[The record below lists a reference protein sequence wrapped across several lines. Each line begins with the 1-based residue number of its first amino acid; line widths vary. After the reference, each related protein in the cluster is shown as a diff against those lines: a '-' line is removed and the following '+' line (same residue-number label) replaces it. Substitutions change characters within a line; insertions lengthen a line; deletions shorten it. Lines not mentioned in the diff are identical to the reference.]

1 MIFFILTR
9 LLLVFFLSWKVAI
22 VPIVAAQAGSSETGT
37 QSTTS
42 ILDMLH
48 DSWASYG
55 LQLLVIL
62 SVLSLAPAIVMMV
75 TSFTRFTV
83 VFSLLRNSLGTQQ
96 APPNMVLISLSLF
109 LTSYVMAP
117 TVEQAYREGIAPMIE
132 KKISQDEAYPKMIKP
147 FHQFMGRNVRQKDLK
162 LFFDLTKEVIPKNL
176 DDVGYKILIPA
187 FMISELHKAFE
198 IGFIIFIPFLII
210 DLVISSIL
218 MAMGMMMLPPVLVSL
233 PFKIVFFI
241 LIDGWNLLCGSLV
254 DGFN

>member
-1 MIFFILTR
+1 MRWFGGF
-9 LLLVFFLSWKVAI
+9 FFLWKVAI
-22 VPIVAAQAGSSETGT
+22 VPIVAAQTGSSEG
-37 QSTTS
+37 STPSAGS
-42 ILDMLH
+42 ILGMLS

-75 TSFTRFTV
+75 TSFTRFSV

-117 TVEQAYREGIAPMIE
+117 TVEQAYREGLAPMME
-132 KKISQDEAYPKMIKP
+132 KKISQDEAYPKIIKP
-147 FHQFMGRNVRQKDLK
+147 FHQFMNRNVRQKDLK
-162 LFFDLTKEVIPKNL
+162 LFFDLTKEPVPKNL

-241 LIDGWNLLCGSLV
+241 LIDGWNLLCGGLV